1 MTSVGRTH
9 RNVRMPPSYLSPIWL
24 AALSLVAPSTQ
35 AADGGAGAPG
45 RGALVTISIVGT
57 NDLHGHIEALPRMG
71 GYIANLRRARA
82 RDGGGVV
89 LLDAGDMFQGT
100 LESNINEGAAVV
112 RAYNVLKYDA
122 AAIGNHE
129 FDFGPVGPATAPG
142 GSGDDPRGALKARAA
157 EARFPFLAGNL
168 IDAATGA
175 APAWPNFGATRLL
188 HVAGVKVGVI
198 GIANPWTASMTLP
211 ANFAG
216 LRALPDAPAVVAAA
230 RTLRREGAAAVIV
243 VAHVGGSCARFTAPD
258 DLASCASDSDIFQLA
273 RALPA
278 GTVDAIVA
286 GHTHAGVAHRV
297 AGIPIIE
304 TYDKGYGF
312 GRIDLL
318 VDLFRDRA
326 RSKALPAVVDARIFP
341 PQAVPKPGLPF
352 GGSYEGAPLAPDAA
366 VAAAIAPALAAARA
380 RREAPLGVTVAR
392 PIAPSYDAESALGNL
407 FTDLMRAARPKADVA
422 LTTGGSIRA
431 QLPAGALT
439 YGQFYEALPFDD
451 RFVTMAITGADLAA
465 LVARNL
471 GRAGG
476 IVSLSGLRAAAA
488 CAAGAVEVTLTRPDG
503 KPVGAG
509 ERLTLVTSEF
519 LATGGG
525 GFFPDELRRR
535 AGATTDDGPPIR
547 DAMADVLRARKTP
560 IDPANP
566 LLHDAAH
573 PRLAYPGRRPV
584 RCTASS
590 R

>member
-1 MTSVGRTH
+1 MRA
-9 RNVRMPPSYLSPIWL
+9 SYRSAICL
-24 AALSLVAPSTQ
+24 AALSLVASSTQ

-45 RGALVTISIVGT
+45 REAPVTISIVGT
-57 NDLHGHIEALPRMG
+57 NDLHGHIEALPRIG

-100 LESNINEGAAVV
+100 LESNMNEGVAVV

-122 AAIGNHE
+122 AAVGNHE

-142 GSGDDPRGALKARAA
+142 GAGDDPRGALKARAA
-157 EARFPFLAGNL
+157 EAHFPFLAANL

-175 APAWPNFGATRLL
+175 APAWRNVTGTTMVD
-188 HVAGVKVGVI
+188 VAGVKVGII
-198 GIANPWTASMTLP
+198 GLANAGTAFITLP

-216 LRALPDAPAVVAAA
+216 LRALPLAPAVIAAA
-230 RTLRREGAAAVIV
+230 KDLRHRDATVVII
-243 VAHVGGSCARFTAPD
+243 VAHVGGSCTRLTPSD
-258 DLASCASDSDIFQLA
+258 DLASCASDGEIFQLA

-286 GHTHAGVAHRV
+286 GHTHAGIAHRV

-304 TYDKGYGF
+304 TYDKGHGF

-392 PIAPSYDAESALGNL
+392 PIAPSYDTESALGNL

-439 YGQFYEALPFDD
+439 YGQLYEAIPFDD
-451 RFVTMAITGADLAA
+451 RFVTIAITGADLAA

-476 IVSLSGLRAAAA
+476 IVSLSGVRATAT

-509 ERLTLVTSEF
+509 ERLTIVTSEF

-547 DAMADVLRARKTP
+547 DAMADVLRARKTKTP
-560 IDPANP
+560 IDPSNP
-566 LLHDAAH
+566 PLHDPDH
-573 PRLAYPGRRPV
+573 PRLTYPGRRPV
-584 RCTASS
+584 HCTASS